1 MPISLLPM
9 SIKDFLGMIAL
20 WKSLPGIGLSGADE
34 REKLA
39 KFIEKNA
46 RTCFVLKTEGRVMGT
61 ILGGNDGRRGYI
73 YHLAVEPKY
82 QKYGYGKILVDAI
95 LENFKLDGIQK
106 SHIFVISD
114 NREGIDF
121 WQHIGWTLRDDVLIM
136 SKDLSS

>member
-9 SIKDFLGMIAL
+9 SIDDFPGMIAL
-20 WKSLPGIGLSGADE
+20 WKSLPGIGLSSADE

-39 KFIEKNA
+39 EFIEKNA
-46 RTCFVLKTEGRVMGT
+46 RTCFVLKTEGGVVGT

-82 QKYGYGKILVDAI
+82 RKYGYGKILVNAV

-121 WQHIGWTLRDDVLIM
+121 WQHIGWALRDDVLIM
-136 SKDLSS
+136 SKDL